1 MSGREAVGA
10 RLVQQRDQR
19 TAGSIGWARIG
30 TFTRPLVQP
39 RDQRTAGSPESA
51 GIGGFARPLVQPR
64 DQAPTERLGS
74 TLILPEGHHS

>member
-19 TAGSIGWARIG
+19 TAGSMGWARIG

-51 GIGGFARPLVQPR
+51 GISGFARPLVQPR
-64 DQAPTERLGS
+64 DQAPADGLGL
-74 TLILPEGHHS
+74 TLIRPEASDS